1 MAHQKG
7 MALLGRSAALLRI
20 LVTQTLL
27 AAVALTACDEPAKRP
42 TFCEGPTRVIYAPE
56 TGDYD
61 SFPDDYFSLEDPLT
75 HTGRR
80 VAMVPG
86 VDVTVAANIAIWS
99 DTFHD
104 LSTVDG
110 FGTTSAVTLRVA
122 GPVDPASLP
131 TGGEGSGQ
139 PGSSLVL
146 VALDEA
152 PPRFVDF
159 TLEIVPEGGGEPGV
173 TLVLT
178 PTAPL
183 RPGARYGVALTRGA
197 TDTEGRCLAPSD
209 TFRALMLGRAS
220 TARLGVLAPRLEAF
234 ASALMAAGTIT
245 GAADLAHAQVF
256 TTQSTVPGSVAVAEA
271 IREMAPGY
279 RSLGPCTSG
288 SLYREC
294 EGELDAWDFRVD
306 GRAVDDAS
314 PAPEA
319 AYLLP
324 VTTWLPRDPP
334 PAGEAY
340 PTLIFGHGLSGERH
354 QAARLARFAAPLGWA
369 VVAVDAVKHGD
380 HPDQPEMQSALRVL
394 EFFGISISM
403 NPPLDG
409 LALRDNFRQSTYD
422 KLQLVRALA
431 PGLDVDG
438 DGEVDIDQA
447 RLGYLGVSLGGL
459 MSAEFVAL
467 APEIGVAVIIVPGAR
482 VGSIIQH
489 GPLFSAL
496 VELLRGEASD
506 GQVTRFFPLLQ
517 TVIDRGDPGVWG
529 RHVALS
535 RLPGFE
541 ADVQVLMQ
549 MVLDDD
555 VVPNISNVAFAQ
567 ALAAPL
573 AGDVLLP
580 VPGLPAA
587 PALPYAGNLRL
598 GVTAGMFQFDVVPTG
613 PATGGALEPAT
624 HDNVADSDVG
634 MEQTLHFLETWRS
647 AGTAEL
653 IDPYRTLGIKE

>member
-1 MAHQKG
+1 MA
-7 MALLGRSAALLRI
+7 I
-20 LVTQTLL
+20 LL
-27 AAVALTACDEPAKRP
+27 AFVFEQAACDEKTEPGLP
-42 TFCEGPTRVIYAPE
+42 FCDGPTRVIYAPE

-61 SFPDDYFSLEDPLT
+61 SFPDDYFSVEDPTT

-86 VDVTVAANIAIWS
+86 VDLTVSENIAIWD

-110 FGTTSAVTLRVA
+110 FGTTSAVTLRVS
-122 GPVDPASLP
+122 GPVDPESLP
-131 TGGEGSGQ
+131 AGGEGGEGSGQ
-139 PGSSLVL
+139 PGGSLVL

-159 TLEIVPEGGGEPGV
+159 TLEIVPEGGGDPGV

-183 RPGARYGVALTRGA
+183 RPGARHGVALTSEA
-197 TDTEGRCLAPSD
+197 TDAEGRCLAPSAS
-209 TFRALMLGRAS
+209 FRALMDGRAP
-220 TARLGVLAPRLEAF
+220 TPRLGALAPRLEAF
-234 ASALMAAGTIT
+234 AAVLVDAGTIAS
-245 GAADLAHAQVF
+245 AADLAHAQVF
-256 TTQSTVPGSVAVAEA
+256 TTQSTVPGSVAVAKA
-271 IREMAPGY
+271 IREMSPAY
-279 RSLGPCTSG
+279 RSLGPCAIG

-294 EGELDAWDFRVD
+294 EGELDAFDFRVD

-314 PAPEA
+314 PAPER

-324 VTTWLPRDPP
+324 VTTWLPLEPA

-340 PTLIFGHGLSGERH
+340 PTLVFGHGLSGDRH
-354 QAARLARFAAPLGWA
+354 QAARLARYAAPLGWA

-394 EFFGISISM
+394 EFFGISTSM

-431 PGLDVDG
+431 PGLDVDD
-438 DGEVDIDQA
+438 DGTPDIDQA

-459 MSAEFVAL
+459 MSAELVTL
-467 APEIGVAVIIVPGAR
+467 APEIGIAVIIVPGAR

-489 GPLFSAL
+489 GPLFSVL
-496 VELLRGEASD
+496 VELLRGEATD
-506 GQVTRFFPLLQ
+506 GQVARFFPLLQ
-517 TVIDRGDPGVWG
+517 TVIDRGDPGAWG
-529 RHVALS
+529 LHVAAA

-549 MVLDDD
+549 MVLDDE
-555 VVPNISNVAFAQ
+555 VVPNVSNVAFAQ

-573 AGDVLLP
+573 AGDALLP
-580 VPGLPAA
+580 VPGLAAA
-587 PALPYAGNLRL
+587 PALPYAGNLRP
-598 GVTAGMFQFDVVPTG
+598 GVTAGLFQFDVVPTG
-613 PATGGALEPAT
+613 PATGLELEPAT
-624 HDNVADSDVG
+624 HDNVADSAVG
-634 MEQTLHFLETWRS
+634 LEQSLHFLESWR
-647 AGTAEL
+647 ATGIAEL
-653 IDPYRTLGIKE
+653 IDPYRELGIKE